1 MGGISM
7 KGNRI
12 KNSYWHDYEG
22 NDPCFFKTN
31 QKLHFDK
38 TEIDGY
44 RVASLSFS
52 KNDYERLVYKDPI
65 GCKGFNQVTIGLVIR
80 GNDID
85 EINYKIGFYDENNS
99 CLDVRFQNI
108 ASEIKPTFKRICVTY
123 PIPSHTHSVK
133 VGWEFKGIVTGVTI
147 FHPSVD
153 LY

>member
-1 MGGISM
+1 M
-7 KGNRI
+7 K
-12 KNSYWHDYEG
+12 
-22 NDPCFFKTN
+22 T
-31 QKLHFDK
+31 KLE
-38 TEIDGY
+38 EI
-44 RVASLSFS
+44 
-52 KNDYERLVYKDPI
+52 
-65 GCKGFNQVTIGLVIR
+65 FNNAIIDIQNANAL
-80 GNDID
+80 NDID